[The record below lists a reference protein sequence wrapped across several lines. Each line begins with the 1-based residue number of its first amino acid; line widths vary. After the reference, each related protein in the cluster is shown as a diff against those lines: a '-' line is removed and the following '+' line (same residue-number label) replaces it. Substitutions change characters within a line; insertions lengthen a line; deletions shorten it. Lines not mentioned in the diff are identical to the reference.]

1 MCIIMLTSDR
11 LAMAIAGKQAK
22 FVHFHQ
28 IHQKK
33 SEGKVEGRRYSFR
46 NFAQLDS
53 GTQVLS
59 FAAG

>member
-22 FVHFHQ
+22 FVHQ

-33 SEGKVEGRRYSFR
+33 SDRKVE
-46 NFAQLDS
+46 
-53 GTQVLS
+53 
-59 FAAG
+59 